1 MLSTLI
7 IATANAIYRNG
18 DDFLDSNNIITPDDT
33 PTAGHWQFVNFNNKV
48 VGAQRNH
55 GLIVYDGGP
64 KFEPVTAISGTVPN
78 GGDTVCSA
86 FGRLWVA
93 DDDEQTIKYSAL
105 LDETRWAEQDGGGI
119 IDMSTVWT
127 QGRDRVVC
135 IKALGANL
143 VVFGENHIILW
154 SDGQGSEIGLDPT
167 QMYVV
172 DTIEGTGCVA
182 RDSVQA
188 IGEGDM
194 AYLSRHGVQLLGRVI
209 QNRANPVEAV
219 SANIKTYLR
228 DLVAEQ
234 KKTDTS
240 LREVRAV
247 FYPEDSLY
255 LLSLPRTGVTIA
267 FDTRQ
272 LGESPSGDKVMRVT
286 TWELGGSVQAFCAT
300 RDSRL
305 IFGGEGQIGKY
316 HGRNDLGESYP
327 VNIRTGWLDMGE
339 LNNRLKILKVINSI
353 VRVTAV
359 SDFDYSWGWDFA
371 AEDDVETVTISYT
384 GFTPSEWGEAE
395 YGAGEFSGNLSIRSR
410 RIPGRGTGQFIQI
423 SVSTDVSGFNFIL
436 QQLQLTS
443 KIGRL
448 AV

>member
-1 MLSTLI
+1 MQSTI
-7 IATANAIYRNG
+7 IISTENAIYRNG
-18 DDFLDSNNIITPDDT
+18 DDFTDPNNIITPAST
-33 PTAGHWQFVNFNNKV
+33 PTGGHWQFVNFNNKV

-55 GLIVYDGGP
+55 GLIVYDGGAL
-64 KFEPVTAISGTVPN
+64 FLPVTAVSGIAPV

-105 LDETRWAEQDGGGI
+105 LDETRWDSLDGGGQ

-143 VVFGENHIILW
+143 VVFGENHIIMW
-154 SDGQGSEIGLDPT
+154 SDGQGSSIGLNPDT
-167 QMYVV
+167 MYVV
-172 DTIEGTGCVA
+172 DTIEGTGCIA

-209 QNRANPVEAV
+209 QNRANPVEAI

-228 DLVAEQ
+228 DLVSEQ
-234 KKTDTS
+234 KQPDPQ
-240 LREVRAV
+240 LQEVRAT
-247 FYPEDSLY
+247 FHPEESFY
-255 LLSLPRTGVTIA
+255 LLHIPRTGVTVV

-272 LGESPSGDKVMRVT
+272 MAKAQNGDNVMRVT
-286 TWELGGSVQAFCAT
+286 TWELGGNVNCLTST
-300 RDSRL
+300 RDGRL
-305 IFGGEGQIGKY
+305 LFGGDGIIGKY
-316 HGRNDLGESYP
+316 HGTNDLGESFP
-327 VNIRTGWLDMGE
+327 VNIRTGWLDLGE
-339 LNNRLKILKVINSI
+339 LNQRLKLLKAINTI
-353 VRVTAV
+353 VRVTGV
-359 SDFDYSWGWDFA
+359 SNFDYSWGWDFA
-371 AEDDVETVTISYT
+371 AADDVETVTISYT
-384 GFTPSEWGEAE
+384 GFTPSEYGEAE
-395 YGAGEFSGNLSIRSR
+395 YGIGEFSGNLQIRSR
-410 RIPGRGTGQFIQI
+410 RIPGKGTGQFIQI
-423 SVSTDVSGFNFIL
+423 SVATDVSGFNFIL